1 MLPFKYMM
9 KGTILLKDMEER
21 EMIKAIVFDL
31 DGTIIDTESSW
42 YTALVDIYGEYG
54 ATLTLEQYST
64 CIGTS
69 LDAFDPYEHLIKQ
82 GELDVTLDI
91 VKDKVKQRYD
101 EHMLK
106 EQVRPGV
113 PEYLEQAKAA
123 GLKLAVAS
131 SSPREWV
138 ERYLNQLGLLH
149 YFDVICTAS
158 EVKQVK
164 PDPELY
170 ELALQKLGV
179 RPEEAVAIE
188 DSPNGARA
196 AVAAGIHCIVVP
208 NPITKTLI
216 FDIPHQRVNS
226 LAELNFQDLMTKPLQ
241 TTHNG

>member
-1 MLPFKYMM
+1 MV
-9 KGTILLKDMEER
+9 
-21 EMIKAIVFDL
+21 KAIIFDL
-31 DGTIIDTESSW
+31 DGTIIDTE
-42 YTALVDIYGEYG
+42 TAWFVALGEIYNEYD

-69 LDAFDPYEHLIKQ
+69 LDAFDPYVHLMKEGKVSIELNALKQ
-82 GELDVTLDI
+82 
-91 VKDKVKQRYD
+91 KVKQRYD

-113 PEYLEQAKAA
+113 PEYIKQAKAA

-131 SSPREWV
+131 SSPRDWV
-138 ERYLNQLGLLH
+138 EHYLNKLGLLP
-149 YFDVICTAS
+149 YFDAICTAS

-170 ELALQKLGV
+170 ELALEKLNV
-179 RPEEAVAIE
+179 QPSEAVAIE

-208 NPITKTLI
+208 NAITETLD
-216 FDIPHQRVNS
+216 FDMSHQRLTS
-226 LAELNFQDLMTKPLQ
+226 LAELDFNDLITKPLQ
-241 TTHNG
+241 ATHNA